1 MTYDLK
7 NNSGQSERREIIS
20 GERKASTYFD
30 QQRVAQELE
39 SSGRFA
45 KADVVTGPEAYPAGA
60 SWTRDSA
67 GIEPPLGVRVD
78 AMEPTGEAY
87 EVERSL
93 AELAGSMETAAG
105 FALPAERGAGPSS
118 IPAASKAG
126 GPAPVFPDGVQT
138 TGVSAS
144 SLVVSGP
151 SAAIPRQAHARLAA
165 LLAKGIRKRRVT

>member
-126 GPAPVFPDGVQT
+126 GPAPVFPDGV
-138 TGVSAS
+138 TGGGA
-144 SLVVSGP
+144 SGP
-151 SAAIPRQAHARLAA
+151 SSISSSSGSSVRIARAV
-165 LLAKGIRKRRVT
+165 RRPV

>member
-93 AELAGSMETAAG
+93 AEGDFSYDCGFHRLTSGSIDSRRPSAVRTPENSVIIT
-105 FALPAERGAGPSS
+105 GPRAFRPYSPGVGTPTPLRWNR
-118 IPAASKAG
+118 IPRLSPGSAG
-126 GPAPVFPDGVQT
+126 G
-138 TGVSAS
+138 
-144 SLVVSGP
+144 
-151 SAAIPRQAHARLAA
+151 HA
-165 LLAKGIRKRRVT
+165 G